1 MANRHI
7 IQNDYVINKPQEY
20 GSPRVGSFKMK
31 KQTVQSFG
39 WQRLASE
46 CDENVFLK
54 LSRRETI
61 SVDQKITNKQSSVL
75 VIPDIQDISVY
86 SQSAKNVL
94 QSFTLLSKKPKT
106 DY

>member
-1 MANRHI
+1 M
-7 IQNDYVINKPQEY
+7 
-20 GSPRVGSFKMK
+20 
-31 KQTVQSFG
+31 
-39 WQRLASE
+39 
-46 CDENVFLK
+46 
-54 LSRRETI
+54 
-61 SVDQKITNKQSSVL
+61 DQKITNKQSSVL